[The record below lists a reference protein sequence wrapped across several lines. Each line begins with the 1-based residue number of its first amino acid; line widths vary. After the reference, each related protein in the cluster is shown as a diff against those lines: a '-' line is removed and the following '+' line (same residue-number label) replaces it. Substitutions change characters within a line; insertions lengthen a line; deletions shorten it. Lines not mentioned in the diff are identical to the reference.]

1 MSDFNALFEQ
11 LSKTLEPLAKNLNTK
26 IWICEK
32 IGKRFSCIARAGI
45 ENYCESYI
53 VYEDEKYIV
62 FAQKQ
67 LNEDEFYDIKLFITT
82 FLYNKNS

>member
-1 MSDFNALFEQ
+1 MSDFNVLFEQ
-11 LSKTLEPLAKNLNTK
+11 LSKILEPLAEKLNTK

-62 FAQKQ
+62 FAQRQ
-67 LNEDEFYDIKLFITT
+67 LNEQEFPDIKQFITAV
-82 FLYNKNS
+82 LYNKNS